1 MFMRLYHSPGT
12 RGTRVVWTLEEI
24 GEPYEVKIVTRE
36 DRGSDEHRQR
46 HPLGRVPVIELD
58 DGRTIFE
65 SAAVCLHLAD
75 LHPDAGLIPLV
86 GTYERGLTYQWSVFA
101 MAEVEKRVFGWLFAK
116 RKGED
121 LTEHAD
127 GFAPIADALR
137 DAVRDEPWL
146 AGESFTVADILCAS
160 MIGNAFN
167 RELLTEDGPL
177 RDWAQRAQQRP
188 ANLRAEDRD
197 QKERQPA

>member
-75 LHPDAGLIPLV
+75 LHPDAGLIPSV

-116 RKGED
+116 RAGED
-121 LTEHAD
+121 LTDHAD
-127 GFAPIADALR
+127 GFAPLADALR
-137 DAVRDEPWL
+137 DAVRDQPWL

-177 RDWAQRAQQRP
+177 RDWAQRAQHRP

>member
-1 MFMRLYHSPGT
+1 
-12 RGTRVVWTLEEI
+12 
-24 GEPYEVKIVTRE
+24 
-36 DRGSDEHRQR
+36 
-46 HPLGRVPVIELD
+46 VIELD

-121 LTEHAD
+121 LTEHVD
-127 GFAPIADALR
+127 GFAPVADALR
-137 DAVRDEPWL
+137 DAVRDQPWL
-146 AGESFTVADILCAS
+146 AGESVTVADILCAS

-188 ANLRAEDRD
+188 ANLRAEERD
-197 QKERQPA
+197 QRERQPA

>member
-1 MFMRLYHSPGT
+1 MRLYHAPRT

-24 GEPYEVKIVTRE
+24 GEPYEIKIVTRE
-36 DRGSDEHRQR
+36 DRGSEEHRQR

-75 LHPDAGLIPLV
+75 LHPDAGLIPGV

-101 MAEVEKRVFGWLFAK
+101 MAELEKRVFGWLFAK
-116 RKGED
+116 RKGDD

-127 GFAPIADALR
+127 DFAPVADALR
-137 DAVRDEPWL
+137 DALRDQTWL
-146 AGESFTVADILCAS
+146 AGETFTVADILCAS
-160 MIGNAFN
+160 MIGNAFK
-167 RELLTEDGPL
+167 RELLTEEGPL
-177 RDWAQRAQQRP
+177 RDWAQHAQQRP
-188 ANLRAEDRD
+188 ANLRAEDQD
-197 QKERQPA
+197 QQARQLA

>member
-1 MFMRLYHSPGT
+1 MRLYHSPGS

-24 GEPYEVKIVTRE
+24 GEPYDLQIVTRE
-36 DRGSDEHRQR
+36 DRGSEEHRQR
-46 HPLGRVPVIELD
+46 QPLGRVPAIELD

-65 SAAVCLHLAD
+65 SAAICLHLAD
-75 LHPDAGLIPLV
+75 LYPDTGLIPPV
-86 GTYERGLTYQWSVFA
+86 GSYERGLTYQWSMFA

-127 GFAPIADALR
+127 GFAPVADALR
-137 DAVRDEPWL
+137 DAVGDQPWL
-146 AGESFTVADILCAS
+146 AGETFTVADILCAS

-177 RDWAQRAQQRP
+177 RDWAHRAQQRP

-197 QKERQPA
+197 QQTRRPV

>member
-1 MFMRLYHSPGT
+1 MRLYHAPGT

-24 GEPYEVKIVTRE
+24 GEPYEVTIVTRE
-36 DRGSDEHRQR
+36 DRGSKEHRRRQ
-46 HPLGRVPVIELD
+46 PLGRVPAIELD

-65 SAAVCLHLAD
+65 SAAICLHLAD
-75 LHPDAGLIPLV
+75 LHPDAGLIAEI

-101 MAEVEKRVFGWLFAK
+101 MAEVEKRVFAWLFAK
-116 RKGED
+116 RRGED

-127 GFAPIADALR
+127 GFAPVADALR
-137 DAVRDEPWL
+137 DAVREQPWL
-146 AGESFTVADILCAS
+146 AGETFTVADILCAS

-177 RDWAQRAQQRP
+177 RDWALRAQKRP

-197 QKERQPA
+197 RQARQPA